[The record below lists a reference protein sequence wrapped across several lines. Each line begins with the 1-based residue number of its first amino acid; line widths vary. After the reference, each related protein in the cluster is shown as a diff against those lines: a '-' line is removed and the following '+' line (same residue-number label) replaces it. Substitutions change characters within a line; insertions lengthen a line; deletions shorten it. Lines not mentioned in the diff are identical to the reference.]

1 MTDWLENLRQGE
13 DQNFAIARD
22 RLGDTFSLVQDLNDL
37 YDWFAG
43 RIAERGPS
51 VTPATVPGI
60 YLFRGSQNMLNAGV
74 IDCLRC
80 HLTESSANT
89 RVAIECVAFTSRISR
104 HPHLGREWIEAGASD
119 EAYDKYRRKFSGS
132 SIFPKDEP
140 DLEELSKRYDLCAKL
155 GHPSFISFARR
166 LEFNP
171 KAPGSSKFHVFDV
184 REGNGAEPVRTFLW
198 IVDTHA
204 TILDVYHRVFAAVVK
219 NDQAGWDVRR
229 NGLEAKLHLHSAKWL
244 PVISQL
250 TPTETQP
257 ERPQPVTEKGAR

>member
-1 MTDWLENLRQGE
+1 MTDSLENLRQGE
-13 DQNFAIARD
+13 EHNFAVTRD
-22 RLGDTFSLVQDLNDL
+22 RLGETFSLVQDLNDL

-51 VTPATVPGI
+51 VTTATVPGI

-74 IDCLRC
+74 LDCLRC
-80 HLTESSANT
+80 HLTESAANT

-140 DLEELSKRYDLCAKL
+140 DLEELSKRYDLCAKQ

-166 LEFNP
+166 LEFDP
-171 KAPGSSKFHVFDV
+171 QTPGASKFHVFDIK
-184 REGNGAEPVRTFLW
+184 EDNGAEPHRTFLW

-204 TILDVYHRVFAAVVK
+204 RILDVYHRVFADVLK
-219 NDQAGWDVRR
+219 NDAIGWDLRR
-229 NGLEAKLHLHSAKWL
+229 NALEAKLAVHAMKWL
-244 PVISQL
+244 PVISKL
-250 TPTETQP
+250 TQ
-257 ERPQPVTEKGAR
+257 